1 MPCPVCKKLIDT
13 DADHRRCFFKLLET
27 NVVKNVD
34 EWVALSTKPVTIK
47 KGRVRALIPKE

>member
-1 MPCPVCKKLIDT
+1 MPCPVCNKLIDT